1 MVVQT
6 GGFQQNLMELLQ
18 KYGSPFEILLIALII
33 FGIVFV
39 GKLPPN
45 LAKFADT
52 TLGRLLLVG
61 GTFFAVQKYGWAIGF
76 IFALFAALLIGAGH
90 NKTKEG
96 FNSDMRIVAGEKK
109 WFIERVLGEN
119 PTLIQEENVSTQAI
133 N

>member
-1 MVVQT
+1 MT
-6 GGFQQNLMELLQ
+6 LDLQNAQLL
-18 KYGSPFEILLIALII
+18 
-33 FGIVFV
+33 
-39 GKLPPN
+39 
-45 LAKFADT
+45 
-52 TLGRLLLVG
+52 
-61 GTFFAVQKYGWAIGF
+61 AVTV

-96 FNSDMRIVAGEKK
+96 FNSDVRIVAGEKK